1 MRGLGTGHETA
12 SGHAVTCRRTGTDVA
27 ASVTMRIAI
36 PIWNGHVSP
45 VFDVAHEVAVFDID
59 RDRRAASAGT
69 THPLPTGRP
78 AAGLE
83 ALGID
88 LLICSAISPALEAV
102 LWVSGI
108 EVIAD
113 VCGSPPGIATSFARG
128 DTSLDDFRTPGS
140 VRPRPPAAEL
150 SPDTDRGSDR
160 GRAPSVRRERP

>member
-1 MRGLGTGHETA
+1 
-12 SGHAVTCRRTGTDVA
+12 
-27 ASVTMRIAI
+27 MRIAI

-59 RDRRAASAGT
+59 RDRGVASFGT
-69 THPLPTGRP
+69 THPLPSGRP

-102 LWVSGI
+102 LWVSGV

-113 VCGSPPGIATSFARG
+113 VCGSPPGIAASFARG
-128 DTSLDDFRTPGS
+128 DSSLDDFRAPGS
-140 VRPRPPAAEL
+140 VRPRHSAAEL
-150 SPDTDRGSDR
+150 SSDTGPGPDRSTAR
-160 GRAPSVRRERP
+160 SVRKERP